1 MAFFQQQ
8 DNIYKRE
15 TNINDEDLTS
25 VFYTLSG
32 QEDEIIDDKPIKST
46 ESQEKTNGFL
56 DRICRSNDKFKT
68 VNEKAFNWY
77 VQFLSSK
84 NLSWF
89 HNAEREIE

>member
-32 QEDEIIDDKPIKST
+32 QEDDLVEDKPINKKPNNTTRVLKLPSRVIT
-46 ESQEKTNGFL
+46 HGSEL
-56 DRICRSNDKFKT
+56 
-68 VNEKAFNWY
+68 
-77 VQFLSSK
+77 
-84 NLSWF
+84 
-89 HNAEREIE
+89 